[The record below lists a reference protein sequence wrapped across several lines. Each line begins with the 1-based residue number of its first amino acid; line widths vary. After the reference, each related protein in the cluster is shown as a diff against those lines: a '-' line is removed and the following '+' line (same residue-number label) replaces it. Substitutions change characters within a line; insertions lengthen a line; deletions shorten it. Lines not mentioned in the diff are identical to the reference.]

1 MNDDEEQRARRT
13 GKTFFLFPLRTVKV
27 HFATLDVKVVKLWLT
42 LNPAVKANVDRLGI
56 ADEDLLGCFFPKRKG
71 GWKPANELKTDGV
84 RISLASMAAAWRR
97 STAPRRKRWR
107 RTG

>member
-13 GKTFFLFPLRTVKV
+13 GKTFPLFPQRTVKV
-27 HFATLDVKVVKLWLT
+27 HFATMDVKILKLWLT

-56 ADEDLLGCFFPKRKG
+56 ADEDLLKAFFPRRKG
-71 GWKPANELKTDGV
+71 GWTPTNELKTDGV